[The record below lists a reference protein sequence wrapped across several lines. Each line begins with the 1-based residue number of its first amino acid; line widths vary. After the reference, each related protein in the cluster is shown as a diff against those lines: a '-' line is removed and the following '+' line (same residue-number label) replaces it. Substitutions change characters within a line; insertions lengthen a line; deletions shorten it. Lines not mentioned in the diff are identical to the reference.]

1 MPLPSIEIIVEA
13 LAVVGLIGVLSLRF
27 RILNLKGVIAS
38 VPVGLSIYIFGGR
51 EFFILLLVF
60 YVLSSAATWLR
71 VRYFRIEVIDKE
83 WVRGWRNVAANGIVA
98 ASAAT
103 LNILSNKSCFNP
115 YLAAYLGAVG
125 TAFADTLATE
135 IGLLYPRNPRL
146 IVSMK
151 KVPRGTPGAVSPY
164 GYLASILA
172 LSIFAAILSICGKVR
187 LIPSLYIAGL
197 IGVTIDSILGGTV
210 QAHYRC
216 VVCGKETENPMH
228 CGRKAEKIS
237 GVGVIN
243 THTVNFL
250 STLAGAVIAS
260 LLFYVT

>member
-1 MPLPSIEIIVEA
+1 MPLPSIEIVVEA
-13 LAVVGLIGVLSLRF
+13 FAVIGLIGILSLRF
-27 RILNLKGVIAS
+27 RILDLKGVIAS
-38 VPVGLSIYIFGGR
+38 IPVGLSIYIFGGR
-51 EFFILLLVF
+51 EFFALLLVF
-60 YVLSSAATWLR
+60 YVFSSVATWLR
-71 VRYFRIEVIDKE
+71 AKYFGINVIDKE
-83 WVRGWRNVAANGIVA
+83 WIRGWRNVAANGIVA

-103 LNILSNKSCFNP
+103 LNIFSNESCFNP

-151 KVPRGTPGAVSPY
+151 EVPKGTPGAVSPY

-172 LSIFAAILSICGKVR
+172 LSIFAAILSVCGKMR
-187 LIPSLYIAGL
+187 LIPGLYIAGL
-197 IGVTIDSILGGTV
+197 IGVTIDSILGGTI

-237 GVGVIN
+237 GVEIIN
-243 THTVNFL
+243 THTVNLL

-260 LLFYVT
+260 ILAYIT